1 MTFTMTDA
9 EREAFLAALH
19 VGILGI
25 SAPDRAPVLV
35 PVWYSY
41 EPGGDIVFI
50 TNKNAKKVKLLKQE
64 GSFTLCVQDESSPYK
79 YVSVEGPIVSI
90 EDADHERDL
99 GPIARRYLGQER
111 GDAYVDK
118 TSGDEE
124 LLIRMR
130 PARWSTADYGKNS
143 L

>member
-1 MTFTMTDA
+1 
-9 EREAFLAALH
+9 
-19 VGILGI
+19 
-25 SAPDRAPVLV
+25 
-35 PVWYSY
+35 
-41 EPGGDIVFI
+41 
-50 TNKNAKKVKLLKQE
+50 VKLLKQE
-64 GSFTLCVQDESSPYK
+64 GRFTLCVQDESTPYQ

-90 EDADHERDL
+90 EDADHEREL

-130 PARWSTADYGKNS
+130 PARWSTANYGKNS
-143 L
+143 A